1 MNELLV
7 QALEFTP
14 LPVQLGF
21 LLHYLKIRHSDFSGK
36 LGITPATLSNWL
48 SGKIRPKPEKYA
60 AGMASLLDC
69 PPELLIRGASL
80 PYVPGGGVSSG
91 SLVRKRLALR
101 LSCGETARFL
111 RVTDSQL
118 CKWEKAGEIP
128 DPFGSVLNALYATL
142 SGEVFSRKENLSVLR
157 FRTGLSVRELSRQL
171 CVPEKACWRW
181 EWQNA
186 LPLDCLNIFALYYG
200 VSVSSLPS
208 GPDQLLSLRPLSLKF
223 LRVCAGITLRAMAGK
238 YGFSSYQSYEDGH
251 SVPDYPVLCRI
262 LDILGISP
270 ERFLTHSL
278 FPSSYERLEFLR
290 QTKSPLSETAVC
302 RQMDLTPGNYRNGFL
317 TARAR
322 HRFGIL
328 TDSLPFQ
335 LFLPLSSAE
344 NQVLRGDFHPE
355 YLRQARQRNGLSAE
369 SVAASLMLSPV
380 TVRAFENGTRQPSR
394 YILRMLADR
403 YSTGA
408 ATFFAV

>member
-1 MNELLV
+1 M
-7 QALEFTP
+7 
-14 LPVQLGF
+14 
-21 LLHYLKIRHSDFSGK
+21 
-36 LGITPATLSNWL
+36 
-48 SGKIRPKPEKYA
+48 
-60 AGMASLLDC
+60 
-69 PPELLIRGASL
+69 
-80 PYVPGGGVSSG
+80 
-91 SLVRKRLALR
+91 
-101 LSCGETARFL
+101 
-111 RVTDSQL
+111 
-118 CKWEKAGEIP
+118 
-128 DPFGSVLNALYATL
+128 
-142 SGEVFSRKENLSVLR
+142 
-157 FRTGLSVRELSRQL
+157 
-171 CVPEKACWRW
+171 
-181 EWQNA
+181 
-186 LPLDCLNIFALYYG
+186 
-200 VSVSSLPS
+200 
-208 GPDQLLSLRPLSLKF
+208 
-223 LRVCAGITLRAMAGK
+223 
-238 YGFSSYQSYEDGH
+238 
-251 SVPDYPVLCRI
+251 LCRI

-317 TARAR
+317 PARAR

-369 SVAASLMLSPV
+369 SAAASLMLSPV
-380 TVRAFENGTRQPSR
+380 TVRAFENGTRQPSM